1 MENRCPSCGHGNRA
15 DRRFCTECGGRL
27 GVACPACGAS
37 TETAQKFCGACGAA
51 LTGTGARPAEPSPA
65 SYTPQHLA
73 DKILAAKAALEGE
86 RKQVTVLF
94 ADLKGSMELAE
105 GLDAEDFHLVM
116 QRFAALLAEG
126 IHRFEGMVTQ
136 FTGARSSPARSAAS
150 SVWRPTKTRADV
162 WLGGGRSLSPV
173 IGGVP
178 AIPRDPQRRVVQGKS
193 RRPRRMGARGFRPR
207 GWG

>member
-1 MENRCPSCGHGNRA
+1 MMEIPLENRCPSCGHGNRA

-51 LTGTGARPAEPSPA
+51 LTGTGARRAEPPPA

-73 DKILAAKAALEGE
+73 EKILASKSAVEGE

-94 ADLKGSMELAE
+94 ADVKGSMELAE
-105 GLDAEDFHLVM
+105 GLDPEAFHLVM

-126 IHRFEGMVTQ
+126 IHRFEGTVTQ
-136 FTGARSSPARSAAS
+136 FTGDVQLGELSWPLWGMGFSAA
-150 SVWRPTKTRADV
+150 A
-162 WLGGGRSLSPV
+162 
-173 IGGVP
+173 
-178 AIPRDPQRRVVQGKS
+178 AE
-193 RRPRRMGARGFRPR
+193 MG
-207 GWG
+207 